1 VAYAQKLNAGSA
13 SPQHS
18 QQQQSSLQQQV
29 QPPAQKELK
38 EQQASDKEVEKSS
51 DASWMP
57 QSNRLFGDLFGGES
71 APVQFGVPTSPSK
84 DTDGEFVMNYRSEFT
99 ERPLLNSRLKRYD
112 TDPAPTTTPTAT
124 RPARPS
130 WFSRRQVTP
139 TRPTQLQQPPPPTPT
154 AFSNSAPTDEL
165 LTLNISSS
173 LFPYGPADPLSPH
186 AYHDLLLNATNLLSR
201 LQTAYAEKC
210 AYIASIAPEL
220 DVQREEAEEAET
232 RARHLK
238 IQLEDVARKAE
249 DQLRVN
255 QELAT
260 RLAEEKLGRLEA
272 LDSARRATGMLAQA
286 GLHACPEDAVLS
298 IPAPSDIDGADSI
311 SPDDTTP
318 RRPAV
323 LLASKKRASAGSAS
337 DSGFESDADTS
348 SIFSG
353 ATSSGASLAGA
364 MFSPPMANTPH
375 MTPRIPLRISP
386 PTTGTSSHNTPTNIS
401 ATPTDIYALRPARNN
416 GGGSGGGTSPVTA
429 LPSSTAIPLSRPPL
443 SRENSLTGSLF
454 GGKRLGSEG
463 AAWATVEKLRAEN
476 AACRRH
482 VEEMRQA
489 LQGCIEFVEGGGDSG
504 STTVTALGPRR

>member
-1 VAYAQKLNAGSA
+1 
-13 SPQHS
+13 
-18 QQQQSSLQQQV
+18 
-29 QPPAQKELK
+29 
-38 EQQASDKEVEKSS
+38 
-51 DASWMP
+51 MP
-57 QSNRLFGDLFGGES
+57 QSNRLFGDLFSGES
-71 APVQFGVPTSPSK
+71 APVQFGVPTSPEK
-84 DTDGEFVMNYRSEFT
+84 HTDGEFVMDYRPEFT
-99 ERPLLNSRLKRYD
+99 ARPMLNSRLKRHD
-112 TDPAPTTTPTAT
+112 TDPPVTTTPTTA
-124 RPARPS
+124 RASRPS

-139 TRPTQLQQPPPPTPT
+139 SRPPQLEKPAPSTPN
-154 AFSNSAPTDEL
+154 AFSNAAPTDEL

-210 AYIASIAPEL
+210 AYIARIAPEL
-220 DVQREEAEEAET
+220 DVKREEAEEAET

-272 LDSARRATGMLAQA
+272 LDSARRAAGMLAQA

-298 IPAPSDIDGADSI
+298 IPNHDGESADLV

-318 RRPAV
+318 RRPGV

-353 ATSSGASLAGA
+353 ATSSGASHAGA

-386 PTTGTSSHNTPTNIS
+386 PQTHIASNNVL

-416 GGGSGGGTSPVTA
+416 GGGSTSPITA
-429 LPSSTAIPLSRPPL
+429 VPSSTAIPLPRPPL

-489 LQGCIEFVEGGGDSG
+489 LQGCIEFVESGGD
-504 STTVTALGPRR
+504 VRR